1 MMTWLLAHLEEY
13 HTGQLMYSNGWLG
26 VLEANYSLA
35 ILSFCSFIFGE
46 QVRVGLSRST
56 HAMESCL
63 GMRHL
68 RRCMANAT
76 DVLVSVLLLCKRK
89 KAR

>member
-35 ILSFCSFIFGE
+35 LLSFSSFLMGE
-46 QVRVGLSRST
+46 QVRGCGGAWALTMGS
-56 HAMESCL
+56 
-63 GMRHL
+63 
-68 RRCMANAT
+68 
-76 DVLVSVLLLCKRK
+76 
-89 KAR
+89 